1 MRHAVPQAVVG
12 RVTADQLV
20 ADQSAADPGGEGG
33 ELLRLARPV
42 WSERGSVQ
50 RRWLKRF
57 GAAGFSFFLLK
68 GLFWL
73 TVPALLAYF
82 GRH

>member
-1 MRHAVPQAVVG
+1 MSRVAPRVALERASTAETAVASS
-12 RVTADQLV
+12 RVLEPAP
-20 ADQSAADPGGEGG
+20 SASRD
-33 ELLRLARPV
+33 
-42 WSERGSVQ
+42 RGSLQ

-57 GAAGFSFFLLK
+57 GAVGFAFFLLK

-82 GRH
+82 ARR